1 MTVLT
6 IRVNISLSQN
16 QSQVSVTVLTIRVN
30 ILSLFQNQSQG
41 IKTSNSSNN
50 QCKACGRLC
59 RRAAAG
65 LRTLES
71 STERHM

>member
-30 ILSLFQNQSQG
+30 ISLFQNQSQG